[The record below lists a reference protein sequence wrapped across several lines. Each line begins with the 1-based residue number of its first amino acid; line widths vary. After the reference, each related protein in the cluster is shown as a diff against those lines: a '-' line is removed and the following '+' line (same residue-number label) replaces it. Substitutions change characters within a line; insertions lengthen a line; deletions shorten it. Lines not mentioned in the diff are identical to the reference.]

1 MVSTF
6 ICNSYLEKLENEKIS
21 WFLFCWISFTIREDV
36 RGVVCVALTT
46 PIFQDLFYIPSELLA
61 IQTSDHMMA
70 FWSSSH
76 TAFWPSRLL
85 TIRPS
90 DHPTTCSSSYLVI
103 QTSDNPDLWPSGL
116 LAIRPSDHPV
126 IQPSGLLAIQSSGHP
141 NFWPSVSMSQK
152 CPYWDIFGLPC
163 GLHQSQIPNVLPVC
177 HIFSHLLKEKTNK
190 LFLSKC
196 FSGAER
202 KEYISTHLAIPTLLE
217 KNVT

>member
-6 ICNSYLEKLENEKIS
+6 ICNLYLEKLENEKIS

-61 IQTSDHMMA
+61 IQTSDHMA

-90 DHPTTCSSSYLVI
+90 DHPTTCSSGYLVI

-116 LAIRPSDHPV
+116 LAIRPSDYPVIRSFSHPV
-126 IQPSGLLAIQSSGHP
+126 FWPSSHRAIPTSGLL
-141 NFWPSVSMSQK
+141 SQ
-152 CPYWDIFGLPC
+152 CLR
-163 GLHQSQIPNVLPVC
+163 NVLIGIYLAYLVAYTNLKFLTSSLFAIFF
-177 HIFSHLLKEKTNK
+177 HI
-190 LFLSKC
+190 C
-196 FSGAER
+196 
-202 KEYISTHLAIPTLLE
+202 
-217 KNVT
+217 